1 MHVVVYRC
9 NKLLIIAVEQRIAV
23 ARVNT
28 AERVQLLEHG
38 DQRAGASAALV
49 HQLDG
54 TVLQGQH
61 RLDAERAAHNG
72 NGGGQPSAL
81 LQMLE
86 AVHHGDDAHP
96 LFELLQHGG
105 DFLRRQALL
114 IAQAHRLT
122 DKQRLSLR
130 GRLRVHDMHLQ
141 TDIGGGQMRALVGA
155 GQLLADGDHKDLI
168 PRCGGILIHLHKA
181 GRAGLAC
188 TGQFAVLCQA
198 DEKFILRHRAVIE
211 LGGAVC
217 KGDRQ
222 RHNKDAGDGQLLRG
236 QIGGGIGNN
245 TDHGSNSFMGVR
257 QRRMLL
263 TIQ

>member
-1 MHVVVYRC
+1 
-9 NKLLIIAVEQRIAV
+9 
-23 ARVNT
+23 
-28 AERVQLLEHG
+28 
-38 DQRAGASAALV
+38 
-49 HQLDG
+49 
-54 TVLQGQH
+54 
-61 RLDAERAAHNG
+61 
-72 NGGGQPSAL
+72 
-81 LQMLE
+81 MLE

-130 GRLRVHDMHLQ
+130 GRLRVHDMHPQ
-141 TDIGGGQMRALVGA
+141 TDIGGGQMRALVRA

-188 TGQFAVLCQA
+188 TGQLAVLCQA

-217 KGDRQ
+217 KGDGQ

-257 QRRMLL
+257 QRRILL

>member
-1 MHVVVYRC
+1 
-9 NKLLIIAVEQRIAV
+9 
-23 ARVNT
+23 
-28 AERVQLLEHG
+28 
-38 DQRAGASAALV
+38 
-49 HQLDG
+49 
-54 TVLQGQH
+54 
-61 RLDAERAAHNG
+61 
-72 NGGGQPSAL
+72 
-81 LQMLE
+81 MLE

-155 GQLLADGDHKDLI
+155 GQLLANGDHKDLI

-188 TGQFAVLCQA
+188 TGQLAVLCQT

-217 KGDRQ
+217 KGDGQ
-222 RHNKDAGDGQLLRG
+222 RHNKDAGDVQLRRG

-245 TDHGSNSFMGVR
+245 TDHGSNSFMSVR
-257 QRRMLL
+257 QRRILL
-263 TIQ
+263 TVQ